1 MTTTSKRQVRDIVVI
16 GASTGGVQALAELA
30 AKLPGDLPA
39 AVFVVQHTSASSPS
53 ILADLLSRHGGL
65 RVTHPVHGEEIAR
78 GHIYVAP
85 PDNHLLLRPG
95 YMHVVRGPKENGH
108 RPSVDA
114 LFRSAA
120 VAYGPRVVAVVL
132 TGHLDCGTAGLLSV
146 KARGGIAIVQDPA
159 DAAAPDMPR
168 SAIDHVSVDHV
179 ATLAEIPEL
188 LRRLVSQPVSEA
200 PPTRQPVSLGE
211 VEGDEPG
218 VPVEIVCP
226 QCQGALSLAELGG
239 FQVFRCHVGH
249 AFSLEGLAI
258 EQAEEVERALWAAA
272 RSLEESASIARR
284 ARARA
289 TGDLQRN
296 LAEKEGMLMQQA
308 QLIRDMLLR
317 GRALPK
323 LAMGTGS
330 SPGEPG

>member
-1 MTTTSKRQVRDIVVI
+1 
-16 GASTGGVQALAELA
+16 
-30 AKLPGDLPA
+30 
-39 AVFVVQHTSASSPS
+39 
-53 ILADLLSRHGGL
+53 
-65 RVTHPVHGEEIAR
+65 
-78 GHIYVAP
+78 
-85 PDNHLLLRPG
+85 
-95 YMHVVRGPKENGH
+95 MHVVRGPKENGH

-179 ATLAEIPEL
+179 ATLEEIPEL